1 MTNNH
6 VTKQQKVRERIKEE
20 IKKDMKNE
28 TVIQSLWN
36 VAKAILRGK
45 FTATQTYHKKK
56 KLQIN
61 NLTLHINELEKT
73 QSQQKERNNKNQ
85 GRNKGNKDFKKQ
97 IEKITETKICFF
109 EKIGK
114 FDKPIAR
121 LINKKDQAQI
131 KKIK

>member
-1 MTNNH
+1 MRLEINYSQKSLQKNRNTWMTNNH

-61 NLTLHINELEKT
+61 NLTLHINELEK
-73 QSQQKERNNKNQ
+73 
-85 GRNKGNKDFKKQ
+85 KG
-97 IEKITETKICFF
+97 EK
-109 EKIGK
+109 
-114 FDKPIAR
+114 
-121 LINKKDQAQI
+121 
-131 KKIK
+131 

>member
-1 MTNNH
+1 MSLNNKRF
-6 VTKQQKVRERIKEE
+6 VKES
-20 IKKDMKNE
+20 KRKSRKMKNE

-73 QSQQKERNNKNQ
+73 QS
-85 GRNKGNKDFKKQ
+85 
-97 IEKITETKICFF
+97 
-109 EKIGK
+109 
-114 FDKPIAR
+114 
-121 LINKKDQAQI
+121 
-131 KKIK
+131 